1 MLCPLAFAVS
11 NLGCSPPCEP
21 ERSSRT
27 RLGIHPAPVILSIL
41 VAPVAAVE
49 GLYLAVAAINNALV
63 EKNLL
68 TREEIDLA
76 LRRAEQTALGDY
88 RTEELS
94 FSERDAMAFA
104 PLLLALAN
112 NTVADGFTPQFLEL
126 AKMVGQTKDKFNDQ
140 Q

>member
-1 MLCPLAFAVS
+1 MNIA
-11 NLGCSPPCEP
+11 NLQ
-21 ERSSRT
+21 
-27 RLGIHPAPVILSIL
+27 L
-41 VAPVAAVE
+41 E

-68 TREEIDLA
+68 TREEIDFA

-104 PLLLALAN
+104 PRLLALAN
-112 NTVADGFTPQFLEL
+112 NTAADGFTPQFSEL

-140 Q
+140 R

>member
-1 MLCPLAFAVS
+1 MNVA
-11 NLGCSPPCEP
+11 NLQ
-21 ERSSRT
+21 
-27 RLGIHPAPVILSIL
+27 L
-41 VAPVAAVE
+41 E
-49 GLYLAVAAINNALV
+49 GLYLAIAAINNMLA

-88 RTEELS
+88 RAGELS

-104 PLLLALAN
+104 PRLLALAN
-112 NTVADGFTPQFLEL
+112 NTAADGFTPPFSEL

>member
-1 MLCPLAFAVS
+1 MNVA
-11 NLGCSPPCEP
+11 NLQ
-21 ERSSRT
+21 
-27 RLGIHPAPVILSIL
+27 L
-41 VAPVAAVE
+41 E
-49 GLYLAVAAINNALV
+49 GLYLAIAAINNMLA

-88 RTEELS
+88 RVGELS

-104 PLLLALAN
+104 PRLLALAN
-112 NTVADGFTPQFLEL
+112 NTAADGFTPPFSEL